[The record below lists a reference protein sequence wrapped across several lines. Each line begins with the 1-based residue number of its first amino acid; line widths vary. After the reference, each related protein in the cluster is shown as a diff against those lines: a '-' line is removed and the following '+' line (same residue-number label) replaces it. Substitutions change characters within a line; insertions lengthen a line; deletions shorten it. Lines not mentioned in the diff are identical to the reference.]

1 MALPRTSI
9 SLAICLGVVAL
20 APPALPFVPHAHP
33 DGSGEKLP
41 LGRLEMRAESALFQS
56 RTLPSGRQIKVYFA
70 GPLLFADG
78 VKALLLSYQTE
89 QKLDDKEAVN
99 KEVDEVW
106 SFFKMDSELKN
117 YDTAVIAVSGPPR
130 GGPLNVVRS
139 TPSKNYI
146 FAKNK
151 HGEWNCV
158 NEKSVGL
165 PTPATEAFRQGTEL
179 SQQGK
184 YREAIACFDKALT
197 FNPKSVEALLNR
209 SVAYE
214 NLQQHDR
221 ALKDL
226 DRLIELRPDFPLAY
240 VNRALALDALRR
252 YREAID
258 DCSKAIQI
266 DPTCASAFNNR
277 GAVYND
283 VGEYEKAIED
293 CNIALALSPK
303 FAAAFDTRGFA
314 LSKMGQL
321 EKALADFNQALKLD
335 PKLGET
341 YWNRAQTYKKMGQSG
356 LSRSDEK
363 KARELGFKP
372 RKK

>member
-1 MALPRTSI
+1 M
-9 SLAICLGVVAL
+9 AICLGVMAS
-20 APPALPFVPHAHP
+20 APPPASPYVPHAHP
-33 DGSGEKLP
+33 DGTGEKLP
-41 LGRLEMRAESALFQS
+41 LGKLEMRPEPIHFQS
-56 RTLPSGRQIKVYFA
+56 RTLPSGRQIKVFFA

-78 VKALLLSYQTE
+78 VQALLLSYQTE
-89 QKLDDKEAVN
+89 QKLDNKEEIN

-106 SFFKMDSELKN
+106 SFLKLDTELKK
-117 YDTAVIAVSGPPR
+117 YSTAVIAVTSPPKGSSIGAR
-130 GGPLNVVRS
+130 
-139 TPSKNYI
+139 TTHSKNYI
-146 FAKNK
+146 FEKNK

-158 NEKSVGL
+158 NEKTVGM

-184 YREAIACFDKALT
+184 YKEAIACFDKALT
-197 FNPKSVEALLNR
+197 FNPKSIEALLNR

-214 NLQQHDR
+214 NLQQHDK

-226 DRLIELRPDFPLAY
+226 DRLIELTPNFPLAY
-240 VNRALALDALRR
+240 VNRALALDALKR
-252 YREAID
+252 YREAIE

-283 VGEYEKAIED
+283 VGEYEKAVED

-321 EKALADFNQALKLD
+321 QKALDDFNQALKLD

-341 YWNRAQTYKKMGQSG
+341 YWNRAQTYKKMGNQN